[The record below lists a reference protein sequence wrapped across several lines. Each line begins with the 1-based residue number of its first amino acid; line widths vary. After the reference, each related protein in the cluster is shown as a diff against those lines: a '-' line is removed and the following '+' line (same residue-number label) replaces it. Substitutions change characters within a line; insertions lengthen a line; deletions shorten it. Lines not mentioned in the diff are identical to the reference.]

1 LAIQVLQIGGKSER
15 NAAEHDRVM
24 TEKPTD
30 SAASVPEQ
38 PSRAGKRSVG
48 GHFEPKVAQA
58 IRVLAAQKDTTVQV
72 VLAQALNDYFQ
83 KNGLERL
90 ADEQPLPRGAAAR
103 QK

>member
-1 LAIQVLQIGGKSER
+1 LGARSR
-15 NAAEHDRVM
+15 STAAEKGSVM

-30 SAASVPEQ
+30 SAAPASEQ
-38 PSRAGKRSVG
+38 PSRTGKRAVG

-58 IRVLAAQKDTTVQV
+58 IRILAAGKDTTVQV

-90 ADEQPLPRGAAAR
+90 ADEKPLPRGAAAR
-103 QK
+103 KK

>member
-1 LAIQVLQIGGKSER
+1 
-15 NAAEHDRVM
+15 M
-24 TEKPTD
+24 TTEKPVD
-30 SAASVPEQ
+30 SVASTTEQ

-72 VLAQALNDYFQ
+72 ILAQALNDFFQ

-103 QK
+103 KK